1 MIIRSLLIMDTDPD
15 YTQSELMVAAASRQ
29 IADGEVVFVG
39 MRLPLLGF
47 LVAKSLR
54 APNAVGVY
62 ELGIIRETV
71 APEPILTMGDL
82 PNLYRSQW
90 LADTR
95 DTMSLLQQGLV
106 DVSFIG
112 GAQVDR
118 FGNLNTT
125 LTGSAASIATRLPGS
140 GGACDLA
147 CLAHRHIIIMAHER
161 RRFVPR
167 VDYITSP
174 GYGEGKGWR
183 ESVGLVRGGPSA
195 VITTMGIFSFDPET
209 CEMVLTSVHPGVTV
223 EMIKEQTGWPVRI
236 SAELSRTPPP
246 TLQELSALRRF
257 DPDRYWTGK

>member
-1 MIIRSLLIMDTDPD
+1 MDTDPV
-15 YTQSELMVAAASRQ
+15 YTQSELMVAAASRE
-29 IADGEVVFVG
+29 IANGEVVFVG

-47 LVAKSLR
+47 LVAKSLQ

-62 ELGIIRETV
+62 ELGIIRDTV

-112 GAQVDR
+112 GAQVDM

-125 LTGSAASIATRLPGS
+125 LTGSAEAITTRLPGS

-147 CLAHRHIIIMAHER
+147 CLAHRHIIIMAHEK
-161 RRFVPR
+161 RRFVTR
-167 VDYITSP
+167 VDYVTSP
-174 GYGEGKGWR
+174 GYGDGKGWR

-195 VITTMGIFSFDPET
+195 VITTLGIFSFDPQT
-209 CEMVLTSVHPGVTV
+209 CEMVLTSVHPGVTI
-223 EMIKEQTGWPVRI
+223 EMVKEQTGWPVRI
-236 SAELSRTPPP
+236 SAELSQTPPP
-246 TLQELSALRRF
+246 SLQELSALRQF

>member
-1 MIIRSLLIMDTDPD
+1 MDTDPV
-15 YTQSELMVAAASRQ
+15 YTQSELMVAAASRE
-29 IADGEVVFVG
+29 IANGEVVFVG

-47 LVAKSLR
+47 LVAKSLQ

-62 ELGIIRETV
+62 ELGIIRDTV

-112 GAQVDR
+112 GAQVDM

-125 LTGSAASIATRLPGS
+125 LTGSAEAITTRLPGS

-147 CLAHRHIIIMAHER
+147 CLAHRHIIIMAHEK

-167 VDYITSP
+167 VDYVTSP
-174 GYGEGKGWR
+174 GYGDGKGWR

-195 VITTMGIFSFDPET
+195 VITTLGIFSFDPQT

-223 EMIKEQTGWPVRI
+223 KSIKEQTNWPVRI
-236 SAELSRTPPP
+236 SAVLARTPPP
-246 TLQELSALRRF
+246 SLQELSALRRF